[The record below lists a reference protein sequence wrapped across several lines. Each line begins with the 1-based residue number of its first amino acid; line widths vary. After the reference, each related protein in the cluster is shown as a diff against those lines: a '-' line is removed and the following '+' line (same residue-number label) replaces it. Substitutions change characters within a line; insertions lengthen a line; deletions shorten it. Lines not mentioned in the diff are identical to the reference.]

1 MANEMDE
8 LIWRVLDG
16 KASPGEVRRVA
27 EWVREPGNRKY
38 FRQLRK
44 VWNLVNGPRVT
55 PERKRVELERFRNFM
70 RQQPGGKERRF
81 ARRMGWYKYAAV
93 VFIPVL
99 IAVYLSWH
107 EFAREDTRVLLSEE
121 PVYPGTRQ
129 VILTIADGDT
139 IALPPNRDVD
149 IQLAGQLR
157 VVSSGEGIT
166 YELGEGE
173 NEGEERYNTLATPVG
188 GEYQVVLSDGS
199 RVWLN
204 ALTELRYPEIFKEDC
219 REVYLS
225 GEAYF
230 EVEHDPERPFVVVA
244 NGVEV
249 TVYGTRFNV
258 NNYGT
263 DVVRTVLVDGKVGIR
278 VAGSGKEVVL
288 SPSDMAECFEGTREV
303 KVRKVDPYVYTAWK
317 EGKFVFED
325 EPVEEIMAR
334 LSNWYGIKV
343 FYTDERVKKQ
353 TFTGVITRYTEVGNV
368 LHLIGETAVVRFQLN
383 GNVVTVGT

>member
-16 KASPGEVRRVA
+16 EASPGEIRRVA
-27 EWVREPGNRKY
+27 EWVKESGNRAY

-44 VWNLVNGPRVT
+44 VWNLVNGPSVT

-70 RQQPGGKERRF
+70 RQQPVRKERRLVWKE
-81 ARRMGWYKYAAV
+81 GWYKYAAV
-93 VFIPVL
+93 IVIPVL
-99 IAVYLSWH
+99 IAVYLSWY
-107 EFAREDTRVLLSEE
+107 EFAREDTRVLLNEE

-129 VILTIADGDT
+129 AILTIAGGDT

-149 IQLAGQLR
+149 IQLAGQVR
-157 VVSSGEGIT
+157 VVGSGESIA

-173 NEGEERYNTLATPVG
+173 CASEERYNTLTTPVG

-204 ALTELRYPEIFKEDC
+204 ALTRLRYPEIFKEDC
-219 REVYLS
+219 REVHLS

-230 EVEHDPERPFVVVA
+230 EVAHDPERPFVVVA

-278 VAGSGKEVVL
+278 VMESGKEVVL
-288 SPSDMAECFEGTREV
+288 SPNDMAEFFEVSRSV

-325 EPVEEIMAR
+325 EPIEEIMKR

-343 FYTDERVKKQ
+343 LYADERVKKQ
-353 TFTGVITRYTEVGNV
+353 TFTGVITRYTEVSNV